1 VELTPENGPQSLS
14 GRTALLTAVLSDG
27 EFSKSNMSSS
37 VSAKLAAVRQVRVIV
52 VVAGKWRE
60 RHHEALSISASTKV

>member
-14 GRTALLTAVLSDG
+14 GRTRLADGGIERWRVLKV
-27 EFSKSNMSSS
+27 EH
-37 VSAKLAAVRQVRVIV
+37 VLQRVAKLAAVRQVRVIV

-60 RHHEALSISASTKV
+60 RHNEALSISASTKV